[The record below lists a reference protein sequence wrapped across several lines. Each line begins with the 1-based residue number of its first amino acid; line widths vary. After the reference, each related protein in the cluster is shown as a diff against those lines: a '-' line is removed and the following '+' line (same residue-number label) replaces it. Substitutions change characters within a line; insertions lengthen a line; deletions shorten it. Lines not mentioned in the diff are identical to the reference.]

1 VQSLEERK
9 KQRNK
14 EREMNDDDDDVPAR
28 NLPPHKMA
36 DIGITSS
43 ITRKG
48 RPISRKE
55 GKRRKQRPMGRE
67 LPQGKQPR

>member
-1 VQSLEERK
+1 LKKETN

-14 EREMNDDDDDVPAR
+14 EREMNDDDDGDDVPA